1 MLVTTSR
8 QPTELA
14 FSPTSESDLNVLW
27 RMELDSPIDA
37 MIYMDGAYTG
47 FELED
52 ILKEDERIRL
62 LANRGKAVIQRRWKP
77 DMQKKISSKRQ
88 IVETVFSCITNLLPR
103 ALIVRTQQ
111 GFWVRILSAILAY
124 SLSLL

>member
-52 ILKEDERIRL
+52 ILKEDEHFHL
-62 LANRGKAVIQRRWKP
+62 LAKRGKVVKQCWWKP
-77 DMQKKISSKRQ
+77 DVLKKIRSKRQ
-88 IVETVFSCITNLLPR
+88 IVETEF
-103 ALIVRTQQ
+103 RTCYPEPSSFAPSRDFGSQ
-111 GFWVRILSAILAY
+111 
-124 SLSLL
+124 